1 MRNASFMSA
10 SRTALAVFVAS
21 GLAMAALPSCAG
33 APNTVQTVSGAVQG
47 VTVEGVE
54 SFKGIPFAAPPL
66 GDLRWRAPQPAAKWT
81 GVKVADTFGHDCM
94 QTPFG
99 GDAAPLGATPGE
111 DCLVLNVWRP
121 AGVPKD
127 AKLPVIFWIYG
138 GGFVNGGSSPP
149 VYDGSSFA
157 KKGIIMVSANYRLGR
172 FGFFGFPELTKE
184 NKDNGLLGNYGYM
197 DQIAALKW
205 VQANIAAFGGDPANV
220 TIFGESAGGGSVNT
234 LMTSTQSKGL
244 FAKAIVQSGGGRG
257 NLMGNRELSK
267 DKPGMPSSET
277 LGVNLARKYGIE
289 GTGPE
294 ALAALRKLSAEQIND
309 GLGMM
314 TMGQAGQTYGGPM
327 VDGVIVAEAP
337 QTVYEAGRQA
347 KVPFMIGADTAD
359 IGFGFAPTKEA
370 AFAAFGPYAD
380 QAKAAYDPDGTKTV
394 QQINAEIGMD
404 KAMVEPS
411 RFVASTISKQGIP
424 AYEFRFGYVAD
435 SMKAEWKTGTPH
447 ATEIPYVM
455 NTVATKYG
463 DKLTATDAKIADQT
477 NSYWANFA
485 KTGNPNGD
493 GLPNWPQYDPKAD
506 VLMVFTPEG
515 VPVAKADPWKARM
528 DVTAAAADLPPPPP
542 PATKT
547 ADGHFATKLSPLGE
561 MLNDPAAKAVL
572 NKHIPDVVG
581 NPQIGMASN
590 MTLLALRQYIPTLT
604 DDVLAGIDADLAA
617 LPAKK

>member
-1 MRNASFMSA
+1 MRLKSLS
-10 SRTALAVFVAS
+10 SVSCRTLIAVAAT
-21 GLAMAALPSCAG
+21 GLAIFALPGCAA
-33 APNTVQTVSGAVQG
+33 APQPVRITSGAVQG
-47 VTVEGVE
+47 VTADGVE
-54 SFKGIPFAAPPL
+54 SFKGIPFAAPPI
-66 GDLRWRAPQPAAKWT
+66 GDLRWRAPQPAAKWS
-81 GVKVADTFGHDCM
+81 GVKTADAYGHDCM

-99 GDAAPLGATPGE
+99 GDAAPLGATPAE
-111 DCLVLNVWRP
+111 DCLVVNVWRP
-121 AGVPKD
+121 EGVPKD

-149 VYDGSSFA
+149 VYDGASFA
-157 KKGIIMVSANYRLGR
+157 KKGVIMVSANYRLGR
-172 FGFFGFPELTKE
+172 FGFFGFPELSKQ

-205 VQANIAAFGGDPANV
+205 VKANIAAFGGDPANV

-234 LMTSTQSKGL
+234 LMTSSQSEGL

-257 NLMGNRELSK
+257 NLMGNRELSN
-267 DKPGMPSSET
+267 DKPNVPSSET
-277 LGVNLARKYGIE
+277 LGVNFAKKNGIE

-294 ALAALRKLSAEQIND
+294 ALAALRKLSADQIND

-370 AFAAFGPYAD
+370 AFAAFGPFAD
-380 QAKAAYDPDGTKTV
+380 QAKAAYDPDGSKTV

-424 AYEFRFGYVAD
+424 SYEFRFGYVAD
-435 SMKAEWKTGTPH
+435 SMKGEWKTGTPH

-455 NTVATKYG
+455 NTVQAKYG
-463 DKLTATDAKIADQT
+463 DKLTATDARIADQT

-485 KTGNPNGD
+485 KTGNPNGA
-493 GLPNWPQYDPKAD
+493 GLPEWPRYDPAKD
-506 VLMVFTPEG
+506 ELMVFTPEG
-515 VPVAKADPWKARM
+515 VPVGKSDPWKARM

-542 PATKT
+542 PSTKT
-547 ADGHFATKLSPLGE
+547 ADGHFATKLSPIGD
-561 MLNDPAAKAVL
+561 MMDDPAAKAVL
-572 NKHIPDVVG
+572 NKYVPDVVG
-581 NPQIGMASN
+581 NPQIGMARG
-590 MTLLALRQYIPTLT
+590 MTLLALRQYIPSLT
-604 DDVLAGIDADLAA
+604 DDVLAKIDADLAT

>member
-289 GTGPE
+289 GTGAE

>member
-1 MRNASFMSA
+1 M
-10 SRTALAVFVAS
+10 ALAIFGATGIAV
-21 GLAMAALPSCAG
+21 AALPGCAA
-33 APNTVQTVSGAVQG
+33 APQAVQTEAGAVQG
-47 VTVEGVE
+47 VTADGVE

-66 GDLRWRAPQPAAKWT
+66 GVLRWRAPQPAAKWS
-81 GVKVADTFGHDCM
+81 GVKVADTYGHDCM

-121 AGVPKD
+121 AGVSKT
-127 AKLPVIFWIYG
+127 ARLPVIFWIYG

-157 KKGIIMVSANYRLGR
+157 KKGVIMVSANYRLGR
-172 FGFFGFPELTKE
+172 FGFFGFPELTKQ

-220 TIFGESAGGGSVNT
+220 TIFGESAGGGSVNM
-234 LMTSTQSKGL
+234 LMTSAQAKGL

-257 NLMGNRELSK
+257 NLMGNRELHN
-267 DKPGMPSSET
+267 DKPNMPSSET
-277 LGVNLARKYGIE
+277 LGVNFAKKNGIE

-294 ALAALRKLSAEQIND
+294 ALAALRNLSAEQVND

-314 TMGQAGQTYGGPM
+314 TMQGAANTYGGPM

-337 QTVYEAGRQA
+337 QSVYEAGRQA

-359 IGFGFAPTKEA
+359 IGFGFAPSKDA
-370 AFAAFGPYAD
+370 AFAAFGALAG
-380 QAKAAYDPDGTKTV
+380 QAQAAYDPDGTKSL
-394 QQINAEIGMD
+394 QEINSQIAMD
-404 KAMVEPS
+404 RMMVEPS
-411 RFVASTISKQGIP
+411 RFVAATIARQGIP
-424 AYEFRFGYVAD
+424 AYEFRFGYVAA
-435 SMKAEWKTGTPH
+435 SMKDQWKTGTPH

-455 NTVATKYG
+455 NTVKAKYA
-463 DKLTATDAKIADQT
+463 DKLTATDARIADQT

-485 KTGNPNGD
+485 KTGNPNGE
-493 GLPNWPQYDPKAD
+493 GLPDWPQYDPKAD
-506 VLMVFTPEG
+506 VLMIFTPEG
-515 VPVAKADPWKARM
+515 VPVAQADPWKARM

-547 ADGHFATKLSPLGE
+547 ADGHYATKTTPLGD
-561 MLNDPAAKAVL
+561 MLDDPAAKAVL
-572 NKHIPDVVG
+572 NKYIPDVIN
-581 NPQIGMASN
+581 NPQIGMARGL
-590 MTLLALRQYIPTLT
+590 TLSALKQYVPTLT
-604 DDVLAGIDADLAA
+604 DDVLAKIDADLAA

>member
-1 MRNASFMSA
+1 MSA

-157 KKGIIMVSANYRLGR
+157 KKGVIMVSANYRLGR

-455 NTVATKYG
+455 NTVKEKYG
-463 DKLTATDAKIADQT
+463 DKLTPADAKIADQT

-485 KTGNPNGD
+485 KTGNPNGE

>member
-1 MRNASFMSA
+1 
-10 SRTALAVFVAS
+10 
-21 GLAMAALPSCAG
+21 
-33 APNTVQTVSGAVQG
+33 
-47 VTVEGVE
+47 
-54 SFKGIPFAAPPL
+54 
-66 GDLRWRAPQPAAKWT
+66 
-81 GVKVADTFGHDCM
+81 M

-157 KKGIIMVSANYRLGR
+157 KKGVIMVSANYRLGR

-455 NTVATKYG
+455 NTVKEKYG
-463 DKLTATDAKIADQT
+463 DKLTPADAKIADQT

-485 KTGNPNGD
+485 KTGNPNGE